1 MQTVVRAIGLCMQVE
16 RTTLAK
22 ILAGIFV
29 INLVVMGAGAWY
41 TYDRAPDVPDA
52 VVGPDGET
60 VLTDADI
67 QAGKVAFQSNGLMD
81 FGSILGEGAYYG
93 EDYTADALALK
104 RDHMREYYAEER
116 FDAPY
121 ADLGQD
127 ARATVDAAVEADM
140 TAQPTG
146 DASTIHYTAAE
157 VYAHEQVRQTYVD
170 RYHEGDLERG
180 LAAGTIDSQE
190 DAAAFADFAL
200 WTAWLSHSPRPGG
213 ENSYTNEWPAVPG
226 TGNGMPDMAM
236 IWSLVALLFLI
247 AGIGAAVALFFYV
260 ELPEPESEGIDIPKP
275 SATDLLPSQ
284 IAAGRF
290 VLLAAG
296 LFVVQTLLG
305 GFMAHYYIERGGFYG
320 LGDLLGVNLLAVLPF
335 NVIKAWHIE
344 IAIVWVAALWIG
356 AGLFMATLLSGHEPK
371 WQKTLTNV
379 LLGAVAVVG
388 VGALVGIWAGTIGL
402 IEGDLWWILGNEG
415 LEYLEM
421 GRLWQ
426 VGVLVGFG
434 LWVGLMF
441 RSLRPVLRGESRY
454 GLGHMLLF
462 ASGSIPL
469 LFLAGFL
476 FTPQSNW
483 VTTQF
488 WRWWVVHMWV
498 EGVFEFFIVATV
510 AALLLSIGL
519 LRKRVAEKAILLEA
533 ALVMG
538 TGIIGVAHHFWWI
551 AMPDAWIP
559 ISSVWSTL
567 ELVPLVLILYDA
579 FSQYRAMDR
588 SGASVAYGIPLLFIV
603 ASGIW
608 NFLGAGILGTLI
620 NFPVVGYFEH
630 GTYLTVAHGHAAFFG
645 SFGMLALGLGAFVL
659 RYTTDPAH
667 WPGRRLKMAFWSMN
681 AGLALMLV
689 LSVIPIG
696 FLQLDAVLA
705 SGYDVARSVGFYN
718 SSTVQTLLWM
728 RMPGDLL
735 IIAGSVLYAVG
746 TVEALLAQR
755 AADTADSTSVAG
767 RAIPSDD

>member
-1 MQTVVRAIGLCMQVE
+1 MQVE
-16 RTTLAK
+16 RATLAK

-29 INLVVMGAGAWY
+29 VNLVVMGAGAWY
-41 TYDRAPDVPDA
+41 TYEQAPAVPDEI
-52 VVGPDGET
+52 VGPDGEQIAT
-60 VLTDADI
+60 AEEI
-67 QAGKVAFQSNGLMD
+67 QTGKAVFQSNGLMD
-81 FGSILGEGAYYG
+81 FGSLLGEGAYYG
-93 EDYTADALALK
+93 DDYTADALAQK
-104 RDHMREYYAEER
+104 RDYMREYYASQE
-116 FDAPY
+116 FDVAY
-121 ADLGQD
+121 AELGQSQ
-127 ARATVDAAVEADM
+127 RAIVNDLVEQDLSSEP
-140 TAQPTG
+140 TA
-146 DASTIHYTAAE
+146 DASRIEYSAAE
-157 VYAHEQVRQTYVD
+157 AYAHEQVRESYVE
-170 RYHEGDLERG
+170 RFYEGDLERG
-180 LAAGTIDSQE
+180 LAQGTIESASEAEQ
-190 DAAAFADFAL
+190 FADFAL
-200 WTAWLSHSPRPGG
+200 WTAWLSHTPRPGADV
-213 ENSYTNEWPAVPG
+213 SYTNNWPPVSGTPNELPG
-226 TGNGMPDMAM
+226 MAM
-236 IWSLVALLFLI
+236 FWSLVAVLFLVI
-247 AGIGAAVALFFYV
+247 GIGAAVGLFFFV
-260 ELPEPESEGIDIPKP
+260 ELPEPEHEGIDLP
-275 SATDLLPSQ
+275 SPGEVSLLPSQ
-284 IAAGRF
+284 IASARF

-335 NVIKAWHIE
+335 NVVKAWHIE

-388 VGALVGIWAGTIGL
+388 VGALLGIWAGTIGL

-426 VGVLVGFG
+426 VGVLAGFAI
-434 LWVGLMF
+434 WVTLMY
-441 RSLRPVLRGESRY
+441 RALRPLIRQESRY

-462 ASGSIPL
+462 ASASIPL

-476 FTPQSNW
+476 YTPQSNW
-483 VTTQF
+483 ITTQF

-538 TGIIGVAHHFWWI
+538 TGIIGVAHHYWWI
-551 AMPDAWIP
+551 AMPEAWMP

-588 SGASVAYGIPLLFIV
+588 SGAHVAFGVPLMFVI
-603 ASGIW
+603 ASGVW

-645 SFGMLALGLGAFVL
+645 SFGMLALGLGTFVL

-667 WPGRRLKMAFWSMN
+667 WPGRRLKQAFWLMN
-681 AGLALMLV
+681 GGLAAMLV

-696 FLQLDAVLA
+696 FLQFDAVLT

-718 SSTVQTLLWM
+718 SSTIQTLLWL
-728 RMPGDLL
+728 RMPGDLMV
-735 IIAGSVLYAVG
+735 IAGSLLFASS
-746 TVEALLAQR
+746 TVRALLAQR
-755 AADTADSTSVAG
+755 GARTDDSTEIAG
-767 RAIPSDD
+767 RGIPGDD